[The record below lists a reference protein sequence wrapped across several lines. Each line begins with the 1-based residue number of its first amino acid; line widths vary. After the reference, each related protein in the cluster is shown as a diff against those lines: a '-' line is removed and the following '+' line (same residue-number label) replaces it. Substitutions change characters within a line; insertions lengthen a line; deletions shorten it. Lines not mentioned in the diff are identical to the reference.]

1 MKILVAYD
9 GSQPSRRA
17 LQWATQIQGRPD
29 VTIIGVIQTLAGSE
43 KIADAIDPGVDL
55 ADHHRQ
61 LKEAAET
68 LAAAGIT
75 AQITEAAGNPA
86 EEIITT
92 ADAGDYDL
100 IIVGATGAHLVRR
113 FLVGTVADRVV
124 RHSTRPVLVVR

>member
-17 LQWATQIQGRPD
+17 LHWATQIQGRPD

-43 KIADAIDPGVDL
+43 KIADAIDPVVDL

-68 LAAAGIT
+68 SPP
-75 AQITEAAGNPA
+75 PA
-86 EEIITT
+86 SPLRSRRPPETLPRRSSPPPTPATT
-92 ADAGDYDL
+92 
-100 IIVGATGAHLVRR
+100 T
-113 FLVGTVADRVV
+113 
-124 RHSTRPVLVVR
+124 

>member
-9 GSQPSRRA
+9 GSQPARRA
-17 LQWATQIQGRPD
+17 LDWATQIQGDPL
-29 VTIIGVIQTLAGSE
+29 VTIISVIQTLAGSE
-43 KIADAIDPGVDL
+43 KIADAIDPVVDL

-61 LKEAAET
+61 LNEAAEI

-75 AQITEAAGNPA
+75 AETIEAAGNPA

-113 FLVGTVADRVV
+113 FLVGTVSDRVV
-124 RHSTRPVLVVR
+124 RHSARPVLVVR